1 MTAPPFVLEEQ
12 LSHPVLLID
21 KEDLIGRVLCEALIE
36 SLRVVYLSK
45 EHPVSPRCL
54 PIPYHKTLP
63 KIPDSQFSAI
73 IVVYHGETDLYQFL
87 PELSEKARE
96 CRVPLLFIVDIYT
109 LTSSLY
115 EKLLVIPNLQVV
127 VVGDLLLTAS
137 SSRPEE
143 LLKQAKTYMKIHLW
157 DMGLSS
163 LFLTPIDSLL
173 THVLTLAFSRQTTE
187 TVCLFMKNPTT
198 ELSFARSIV
207 RIYPEIKLNFSAK
220 KQTHSFSFV
229 PSSALFLSYEPS
241 LVSNWIKEYVVTTPV
256 KKHKS
261 RKNFRPSFGAV
272 SLFLLL
278 FLLLS
283 PLLLFV
289 GAAGG
294 GKWYLEQSVKQLRAG
309 QLDTAFETSKTA
321 GNLFVFAESEIKLFS
336 FLEPVWVVGK
346 GVQMT
351 KEKVSLGKQVAE
363 AVSSVSHAG
372 GLIEKGI
379 AKGDKD
385 FFIDGINEAGESLI
399 TIQRLL
405 VSEMLP
411 PDIKKLLM
419 PYEDTIH
426 YFSILKEA
434 LPTLFGFEGEKT
446 YVLLFQ
452 NNTELRPGGGFIGSF
467 VVMKVDKGAV
477 KEMKTYDVYDADGQL
492 KGHIEPPFFLSR
504 YLGASH
510 WYLRDSNT
518 SIDFSENA
526 IQSMEFLKEEIG
538 LSADSVIGVNA
549 EVLKLLLEK
558 TGPMSIDTYKEQ
570 LTSDNVIQLTQ
581 DKAEKGFFPGSTQ
594 KKDFLSSFQ
603 KTLLTASQQ
612 DPKILL
618 SLVQAISEASRQKH
632 IQYFTTDSHIQDLFH
647 TAQLSGAIPRSS
659 EGEISD
665 LFGVSE
671 ANVGQ
676 NKVNQYVERR
686 FDQQVKL
693 SEKGEIA
700 ESVTVTYLNTSS
712 KTSSYGGDYT
722 SYLRFLIPKDSTLDS
737 LLIDGVEQ
745 QIVPAI
751 TDKSK
756 YTRANFIP
764 PKELELEKVEKGE
777 LQLLGLPFVVPIG
790 TTKKITIS
798 YTRVLPVWGEEVV
811 YTRHLI
817 KQSGTTRD
825 PYSISITIPKNY
837 LIKHS
842 ILDQGQQIG
851 QEVITKGYLK
861 QDVPLTLQLIKKTEE

>member
-21 KEDLIGRVLCEALIE
+21 KEDLIGRVLCETLIE
-36 SLRVVYLSK
+36 SLRVVYLSTK
-45 EHPVSPRCL
+45 HPISPRCL
-54 PIPYHKTLP
+54 PLPYHKTLP

-73 IVVYHGETDLYQFL
+73 IVVYHKEADLFQFL

-96 CRVPLLFIVDIYT
+96 CRIPLLFIVDIYT
-109 LTSSLY
+109 LTSSLH
-115 EKLLVIPNLQVV
+115 EKLLAIPNLQVV
-127 VVGDLLLTAS
+127 VVGDLLLNAS

-143 LLKQAKTYMKIHLW
+143 LLKQALTHMKIHLW
-157 DMGLSS
+157 DMGLSP
-163 LFLTPIDSLL
+163 LYLTPTDSLL
-173 THVLTLAFSRQTTE
+173 THILTLAFSSQTTE

-198 ELSFARSIV
+198 ELSFARAIV
-207 RIYPEIKLNFSAK
+207 RVYPDIKLDFSAK
-220 KQTHSFSFV
+220 KQNPSSSFI
-229 PSSALFLSYEPS
+229 PSSALFLSYDSS
-241 LVSNWIKEYVVTTPV
+241 LISSWIKQYVVSTPV

-261 RKNFRPSFGAV
+261 RRSFRPSLGV
-272 SLFLLL
+272 ISSLFLFL
-278 FLLLS
+278 LLLS
-283 PLLLFV
+283 PLLLFL

-294 GKWYLEQSVKQLRAG
+294 GKFYLEQSIKEVKSGKLTRS
-309 QLDTAFETSKTA
+309 FETSNTA
-321 GNLFVFAESEIKLFS
+321 KYLFVFAESELKLFS
-336 FLEPVWVVGK
+336 FLEPVWIVGG
-346 GVQMT
+346 GVRIA
-351 KEKVSLGKQVAE
+351 KEKVGLGKQVAE
-363 AVSSVSHAG
+363 AVSSITHAG
-372 GLIEKGI
+372 SLIEKGV
-379 AKGDKD
+379 ANGDKVS
-385 FFIDGINEAGESLI
+385 FVDGINEAGESLV

-405 VSEMLP
+405 VSEQLP
-411 PDIKKLLM
+411 QDIQKQLV
-419 PYEDTIH
+419 PYEETIH
-426 YFSILKEA
+426 YFTILKET

-467 VVMKVDKGAV
+467 VVLKVDKGRV

-504 YLGASH
+504 YLGAAH

-526 IQSMEFLKEEIG
+526 IQSLAFLKEEIG

-558 TGPMSIDTYKEQ
+558 TGPIKIDTYKEE
-570 LTSDNVIQLTQ
+570 LTADNVIQLTQ

-594 KKDFLSSFQ
+594 KKDFLSAFQ
-603 KTLLTASQQ
+603 KTLLTASSQ

-618 SLVQAISEASRQKH
+618 ALFQTISEASRQKH
-632 IQYFTTDSHIQDLFH
+632 LQYFTTDSHIQDLFR
-647 TAQLSGAIPRSS
+647 TAQLAGGVPTER
-659 EGEISD
+659 EGEVVDI
-665 LFGVSE
+665 FGVNE

-700 ESVTVTYLNTSS
+700 ESVSITYMNTSG
-712 KTSSYGGDYT
+712 KTSAYGGDYI
-722 SYLRFLIPKDSTLDS
+722 SYLRFLLPKDSTLDS
-737 LLIDGVEQ
+737 ILIDGVEQ
-745 QIVPAI
+745 QTVPAI

-756 YTRANFIP
+756 YTRPNFSP
-764 PKELELEKVEKGE
+764 PKELEVEKVEKGE
-777 LQLLGLPFVVPIG
+777 LQLLGLPFIVPVE

-817 KQSGTTRD
+817 KQSGTTID
-825 PYSISITIPKNY
+825 PYSISITLPKTY
-837 LIKHS
+837 VIKHS
-842 ILDQGQQIG
+842 ILDKGQQIG
-851 QEVITKGYLK
+851 QEVITRGYLK
-861 QDVPLTLQLIKKTEE
+861 QDLPLTLQLIKKTEE